1 MPKKDKRQKTVPVG
15 PPEFTKSGTT
25 APVQQGPAEKRPLIQ
40 GRTFRAYVGIAIIV
54 VDLAIFF
61 VDHVLQ
67 DQAYELLEIGG
78 HALFIGVGLLLID
91 PKLFTQFKD
100 AVGSKLSKK

>member
-1 MPKKDKRQKTVPVG
+1 MPKKDKQQKTVSVG
-15 PPEFTKSGTT
+15 NDSKEP
-25 APVQQGPAEKRPLIQ
+25 KRPLIQ

>member
-1 MPKKDKRQKTVPVG
+1 MSEDT
-15 PPEFTKSGTT
+15 TKPTG
-25 APVQQGPAEKRPLIQ
+25 K
-40 GRTFRAYVGIAIIV
+40 GRVFRAYVGIAIIL

-67 DQAYELLEIGG
+67 GQEYELLEIGG

-91 PKLFTQFKD
+91 PKLFTEFAK
-100 AVGSKLSKK
+100 AVGSKLKK

>member
-1 MPKKDKRQKTVPVG
+1 MPEQGETKKSK
-15 PPEFTKSGTT
+15 
-25 APVQQGPAEKRPLIQ
+25 
-40 GRTFRAYVGIAIIV
+40 GRVFRAYVGIAIIL

-67 DQAYELLEIGG
+67 GQEYELLEIGG

-91 PKLFTQFKD
+91 PKLFTEFAKS
-100 AVGSKLSKK
+100 VGSKFGK

>member
-1 MPKKDKRQKTVPVG
+1 MPKKDKQQKTVSVG
-15 PPEFTKSGTT
+15 ADDYQELK
-25 APVQQGPAEKRPLIQ
+25 KPLIK
-40 GRTFRAYVGIAIIV
+40 GRTLRAYVGIAIIV
-54 VDLAIFF
+54 VDLVIFF